1 MMGSVGVA
9 NVFTAVTDSDIIEL
23 QMMTKIMTLIVM
35 STDLDYIDN
44 NDNHKINES
53 TVNNRNRKKD
63 KLFNFLIRW
72 WPLTLTVMMMEGII
86 TIAIVVG
93 TVAVFIFFGILIIV
107 YCYHYC
113 HHCRCLHHY
122 R

>member
-9 NVFTAVTDSDIIEL
+9 NVFTAVTHSDIIEL

-44 NDNHKINES
+44 NDIHKINEI
-53 TVNNRNRKKD
+53 TVNNKNRKKD

-107 YCYHYC
+107 YCYHYS